1 MSDPSNTNTPETTQQ
16 ALKNSVFA
24 AKEAQQN
31 AANASKE
38 HNPDEVVTREAYAK
52 KAFNIEIPVDII
64 PLPTKGTV
72 YPSNHPFHNL
82 SEVEYRGMTVREE
95 DILTSQALIKK
106 GTVINELIRACL
118 MDKSVDVTSLLA
130 GDRNALMIAIR
141 ASGYGPIYKPSL
153 TCPKCEHQNHLS
165 VDLGTLGIKSLE
177 IEPKIPGENLFEFVL
192 PSSKHTVCFKFLTG
206 SDEEEIVA
214 QMNARK
220 KKGIQISNIVSSRL
234 MSSIV
239 SVNET
244 TDRAFI
250 ARYIDSMRAYD
261 SSELRNYIDLHE
273 PGVDMRIDF
282 TCSQC
287 DYYEEVALPMDASF
301 FWPNAKR

>member
-1 MSDPSNTNTPETTQQ
+1 MSDPSNTNTPESAQQ

-24 AKEAQQN
+24 AKEAQHN
-31 AANASKE
+31 SPGTSKE
-38 HNPDEVVTREAYAK
+38 HNPEEVVSRETYAK
-52 KAFNIEIPVDII
+52 KTFNIEIPVDII

-153 TCPKCEHQNHLS
+153 ACPKCEHQNHLA
-165 VDLGTLGIKSLE
+165 VDLGSLGIKNLDLA
-177 IEPKIPGENLFEFVL
+177 PKVPGENLFEFTL
-192 PSSKHTVCFKFLTG
+192 PSSGHTVCFKFLTG

-214 QMNARK
+214 QMTARK

-239 SVNET
+239 SVNGNS
-244 TDRAFI
+244 DRAFV
-250 ARYIDSMRAYD
+250 ARFIDSMRAYD
-261 SSELRNYIDLHE
+261 SSELRNYIDIHE

-282 TCSQC
+282 SCTNC